1 MTQRP
6 NDDDH
11 LELAYASFAVLA
23 DDGRIDIGELN
34 FVLGLALRDGTIDEQ
49 EKDVLR
55 NLFNRVLEGDVSGEV
70 WKRIQHARRRHG
82 I

>member
-1 MTQRP
+1 MKPHKT
-6 NDDDH
+6 DDEH
-11 LELAYASFAVLA
+11 LELAYASFAILA
-23 DDGRIDIGELN
+23 DDGTIDIGELN

-49 EKDVLR
+49 EKNVLR

-70 WKRIQHARRRHG
+70 WKRIQHVRRKHG